1 MGEKAVLHP
10 GEARGEIALEI
21 HGALA
26 GLLHLGQASDST
38 DVELGVMMVAGARNQ
53 LYLLVVASRLRMNQ

>member
-38 DVELGVMMVAGARNQ
+38 DVELRVMMVAGARNQ
-53 LYLLVVASRLRMNQ
+53 RYLQISEGRLPRLR

>member
-1 MGEKAVLHP
+1 MLHP

-21 HGALA
+21 HGVLA